1 MIAVLIFVCR
11 THLLRGPLASTNE
24 EDVRCELL
32 ARVDSTLQAAQREMP
47 LVFDDHVHNQVQGFI
62 AFLTRNGNRYK

>member
-1 MIAVLIFVCR
+1 MLRLLCR

-24 EDVRCELL
+24 EGVKRELL
-32 ARVDSTLQAAQREMP
+32 ARVDNTLQAAQKDMSH
-47 LVFDDHVHNQVQGFI
+47 VFDDHVHNQVQGFI